1 MEGPRT
7 TRLWDLPALPSF
19 ATVPQPLRVVW
30 AEEQTRRRRIF
41 GGIVGETVE
50 GKRWIWVTD
59 LSAAAVGAEK
69 IQRWGRE
76 RWDLET
82 RGFNELATLWYK
94 DHRLIHHPPGDR
106 SLLLALAAAFLLTY
120 LFYARNLKP
129 VARSHLTRLAFAA
142 RLRDDFSLASSS
154 VWPAALRSDSPSRSA
169 SRLLARAGGHVP

>member
-1 MEGPRT
+1 VEGPRT

-106 SLLLALAAAFLLTY
+106 S
-120 LFYARNLKP
+120 
-129 VARSHLTRLAFAA
+129 
-142 RLRDDFSLASSS
+142 
-154 VWPAALRSDSPSRSA
+154 PAAGAGRGVPADVSLLRAESQARGPEPSHPTRVRGTVTR
-169 SRLLARAGGHVP
+169 RLFAG